1 MHKFNQKINMSDI
14 LLPIIA
20 LLSGFALLIW
30 SADKFTENGAKIAN
44 IFNVSPLI
52 IGLLIFGFG
61 TSAPEMLVS
70 GLAAMNGNTGLSIGN
85 AIGSNIFN
93 IALVLGISAIIAPI
107 KVDKGILKK
116 EWVFLM
122 IATLFAGFVLWDGYL
137 GKLDALILLTL
148 LVLFLAYTLQE
159 SKKSRREFSE
169 LKQTV
174 DKNQILKTW
183 AMLLVGLVVLVSSAK
198 LVVWGGVE
206 MAQFFGIS
214 DLIIGLSVVALG
226 TSLPELAV
234 SIASVLKK
242 QYAMVVG
249 NVIGSNLFNTIAV
262 LAIPGLIHPAN
273 IPPEV
278 LNRDYPIMLLLTILL
293 FIVSYKFKNKNVI
306 NRFEG
311 GLLVAVFSLYMWQL
325 F

>member
-1 MHKFNQKINMSDI
+1 MPDI

-20 LLSGFALLIW
+20 LLSGFVLLIW
-30 SADKFTENGAKIAN
+30 SADEFTENGAKIAN
-44 IFNVSPLI
+44 IFKVSPLI

-85 AIGSNIFN
+85 AVGSNIFN
-93 IALVLGISAIIAPI
+93 IALVLGVSAIISPI
-107 KVDKGILKK
+107 EVQGNILRK

-122 IATLFAGFVLWDGYL
+122 VATLIAGLLLWDLRLDVFDGFVLL
-137 GKLDALILLTL
+137 AL
-148 LVLFLAYTLQE
+148 LFLFLGYTFKE
-159 SKKSRREFSE
+159 SKNTQNHEFDEFEQKIDKRE
-169 LKQTV
+169 TV
-174 DKNQILKTW
+174 KTW
-183 AMLLVGLVVLVSSAK
+183 VMLVIGLIVLISSAK
-198 LVVWGGVE
+198 LVVWGGVAI
-206 MAQFFGIS
+206 AQVFGVS
-214 DLIIGLSVVALG
+214 DLIIGLTVVALG

-242 QYAMVVG
+242 QYEMVVG

-262 LAIPGLIHPAN
+262 LAIPGFIHPSDVA
-273 IPPEV
+273 PEV
-278 LNRDYPIMLLLTILL
+278 MTRDYPVMLLLTILL
-293 FIVSYKFKNKNVI
+293 FVVSYKFGKKHII

-311 GLLVAVFSLYMWQL
+311 VLLVSVFSLYMWQL

>member
-1 MHKFNQKINMSDI
+1 MPDI
-14 LLPIIA
+14 LLPILA
-20 LLSGFALLIW
+20 LLSGFVLLIW
-30 SADKFTENGAKIAN
+30 SADEFTENGAKIAN
-44 IFNVSPLI
+44 IFKVSPLI

-93 IALVLGISAIIAPI
+93 IALVLGISAIIVPI
-107 KVDKGILKK
+107 KVHEDILKK

-122 IATLFAGFVLWDGYL
+122 VATLCAGLLLWDGR
-137 GKLDALILLTL
+137 LDVTDGLILLTL
-148 LVLFLAYTLQE
+148 LILFLAYTLREARKNTHHEFDNLEQPID
-159 SKKSRREFSE
+159 KS
-169 LKQTV
+169 QT
-174 DKNQILKTW
+174 KKTW
-183 AMLLVGLVVLVSSAK
+183 IMLIVGLIVLVSSAK

-206 MAQFFGIS
+206 VAKAYGIS
-214 DLIIGLSVVALG
+214 DLIIGLTVVALG

-242 QYAMVVG
+242 QYEMVVG

-262 LAIPGLIHPAN
+262 LAIPGLIHPSDVP
-273 IPPEV
+273 IEV
-278 LNRDYPIMLLLTILL
+278 LNRDYPIMLLLTVLL
-293 FIVSYKFKNKNVI
+293 FIVSYKFGKKHVI

-311 GLLVAVFSLYMWQL
+311 VVLVSVFSLYMWQL

>member
-1 MHKFNQKINMSDI
+1 MSDI

-20 LLSGFALLIW
+20 LLSGFVLLIW
-30 SADKFTENGAKIAN
+30 SADEFTENGAKIAN
-44 IFNVSPLI
+44 IFKVSPLI

-85 AIGSNIFN
+85 AVGSNIFN
-93 IALVLGISAIIAPI
+93 IALVLGVSAIISPI
-107 KVDKGILKK
+107 EVQGNILRK

-122 IATLFAGFVLWDGYL
+122 VATLVAGLLLWDLRLDAIDGFVLL
-137 GKLDALILLTL
+137 AL
-148 LVLFLAYTLQE
+148 LFLFLGYTFKE
-159 SKKSRREFSE
+159 SKNSQNHEFDEFEQKIDKSE
-169 LKQTV
+169 TV
-174 DKNQILKTW
+174 KTW
-183 AMLLVGLVVLVSSAK
+183 VMLVIGLIVLISSAK
-198 LVVWGGVE
+198 LVVWGGVAI
-206 MAQFFGIS
+206 AQAFGVS
-214 DLIIGLSVVALG
+214 DLIIGLTVVALG

-242 QYAMVVG
+242 QYEMVVG

-262 LAIPGLIHPAN
+262 LAIPGFIHPSDVA
-273 IPPEV
+273 PEV
-278 LNRDYPIMLLLTILL
+278 MTRDYPVMLLLTVLL
-293 FIVSYKFKNKNVI
+293 FAVSYKFGKKHII

-311 GLLVAVFSLYMWQL
+311 VLLVSIFSLYMWQL

>member
-1 MHKFNQKINMSDI
+1 MPDI

-30 SADKFTENGAKIAN
+30 SADEFTENGAKIAN
-44 IFNVSPLI
+44 IFKVSPLV

-85 AIGSNIFN
+85 AVGSNIFN
-93 IALVLGISAIIAPI
+93 IALVLGVSVIISPI
-107 KVDKGILKK
+107 EVKSNILRK

-122 IATLFAGFVLWDGYL
+122 VATLVAGLLLLDLRLDVFDGF
-137 GKLDALILLTL
+137 ILLAL
-148 LVLFLAYTLQE
+148 LFLFLGYTFRE
-159 SKKSRREFSE
+159 SKKSQNHEFDEFAKKIDKSE
-169 LKQTV
+169 TV
-174 DKNQILKTW
+174 KTW
-183 AMLLVGLVVLVSSAK
+183 VMLIIGLIVLISSAK

-206 MAQFFGIS
+206 IAQAFGVS
-214 DLIIGLSVVALG
+214 DLIIGLTVVALG

-242 QYAMVVG
+242 QYEMVVG

-262 LAIPGLIHPAN
+262 LAIPGFIHPSDVA
-273 IPPEV
+273 PEV
-278 LNRDYPIMLLLTILL
+278 MTRDYPVMLLLTILL
-293 FIVSYKFKNKNVI
+293 FAVSYKFGKKHII

-311 GLLVAVFSLYMWQL
+311 VLLVGVFGLYMWQL

>member
-1 MHKFNQKINMSDI
+1 MPDI
-14 LLPIIA
+14 LLPILA
-20 LLSGFALLIW
+20 LLSGFVLLIW
-30 SADKFTENGAKIAN
+30 SADEFTENGAKIAN
-44 IFNVSPLI
+44 IFKVSPLI

-93 IALVLGISAIIAPI
+93 IALVLGISAIIVPI
-107 KVDKGILKK
+107 KVHEDILKK

-122 IATLFAGFVLWDGYL
+122 VATLCAGLLLWDGR
-137 GKLDALILLTL
+137 LDVTDGLILLTL
-148 LVLFLAYTLQE
+148 LILFLAYTLKE
-159 SKKSRREFSE
+159 AKKNTHHEFDNLEQPIDKS
-169 LKQTV
+169 QT
-174 DKNQILKTW
+174 KKTW
-183 AMLLVGLVVLVSSAK
+183 IMLIVGLIVLVSSAK

-206 MAQFFGIS
+206 VAKAYGIS
-214 DLIIGLSVVALG
+214 DLIIGLTVVALG

-242 QYAMVVG
+242 QYEMVVG

-262 LAIPGLIHPAN
+262 LAIPGLIHPSDVP
-273 IPPEV
+273 IEV
-278 LNRDYPIMLLLTILL
+278 LNRDYPIMLLLTVLL
-293 FIVSYKFKNKNVI
+293 FIVSYKFGKKHVI

-311 GLLVAVFSLYMWQL
+311 VVLVSVFSLYMWQL

>member
-1 MHKFNQKINMSDI
+1 MPDI

-20 LLSGFALLIW
+20 LLSGFILLIW
-30 SADKFTENGAKIAN
+30 SADEFTDNGAKIAN
-44 IFNVSPLI
+44 IFKVSPLI

-70 GLAAMNGNTGLSIGN
+70 GLAAMDGNTGLSIGN

-93 IALVLGISAIIAPI
+93 IALVLGISAIIIPI
-107 KVDKGILKK
+107 EVHQDILKK

-122 IATLFAGFVLWDGYL
+122 VATLIAGLLLWDYR
-137 GKLDALILLTL
+137 LDETDGLILLTL
-148 LVLFLAYTLQE
+148 LILFLTYTFKE
-159 SKKSRREFSE
+159 SKNKSHHEFDDLEHDIDRS
-169 LKQTV
+169 QTT
-174 DKNQILKTW
+174 KTW
-183 AMLLVGLVVLVSSAK
+183 IMLLVGLVVLISSAK

-206 MAQFFGIS
+206 VAKAFGVS
-214 DLIIGLSVVALG
+214 DLIIGLTVVALG

-234 SIASVLKK
+234 SITSVLKK
-242 QYAMVVG
+242 QYEMVVG

-262 LAIPGLIHPAN
+262 LAIPGLIHPSDV
-273 IPPEV
+273 PTEV
-278 LNRDYPIMLLLTILL
+278 INRDYPIMLLLTILL
-293 FIVSYKFKNKNVI
+293 FVVSYKISKKHII

-311 GLLVAVFSLYMWQL
+311 VVLVSVFSLYMWQL

>member
-1 MHKFNQKINMSDI
+1 MPDI

-20 LLSGFALLIW
+20 LLLGFALLIW
-30 SADKFTENGAKIAN
+30 SADEFTENGAKIAN
-44 IFNVSPLI
+44 IFKVSPLI

-70 GLAAMNGNTGLSIGN
+70 GLAAMDGNKGLSIGN

-93 IALVLGISAIIAPI
+93 IALVLGISAIIIPI
-107 KVDKGILKK
+107 EVRKDILKK

-122 IATLFAGFVLWDGYL
+122 IATIIAGALLWDGR
-137 GKLDALILLTL
+137 LDEIDGIVLLILL
-148 LVLFLAYTLQE
+148 VAFLTYTFKE
-159 SKKSRREFSE
+159 SKKSSHHEFDNLEESIDSS
-169 LKQTV
+169 QTV
-174 DKNQILKTW
+174 KTW
-183 AMLLVGLVVLVSSAK
+183 IMLIVGLVVLISSAK
-198 LVVWGGVE
+198 LVVWGGIEV
-206 MAQFFGIS
+206 AKAFGIS
-214 DLIIGLSVVALG
+214 DLVIGLTVVALG

-242 QYAMVVG
+242 QFEMVVG

-262 LAIPGLIHPAN
+262 LAIPGLIHPSDVPASVM
-273 IPPEV
+273 E
-278 LNRDYPIMLLLTILL
+278 RDYPVMLLLTILL
-293 FIVSYKFKNKNVI
+293 FIVSYKFSKKHII

-311 GLLVAVFSLYMWQL
+311 VILISVFSLYMWQL

>member
-1 MHKFNQKINMSDI
+1 MSDI

-20 LLSGFALLIW
+20 LLSGFVLLIW
-30 SADKFTENGAKIAN
+30 SADEFTENGAKIAN
-44 IFNVSPLI
+44 IFKVSPLI

-85 AIGSNIFN
+85 AVGSNIFN
-93 IALVLGISAIIAPI
+93 IALILGVSAIISPI
-107 KVDKGILKK
+107 EVQGNILRK

-122 IATLFAGFVLWDGYL
+122 VATLVAGLLLWDLRLDAIDGFVLLVLLFLFLGYTFKESKNSQNHEFDEFEQKIDKSEAFKTWVML
-137 GKLDALILLTL
+137 IIGLIVLIL
-148 LVLFLAYTLQE
+148 
-159 SKKSRREFSE
+159 
-169 LKQTV
+169 
-174 DKNQILKTW
+174 
-183 AMLLVGLVVLVSSAK
+183 SAK
-198 LVVWGGVE
+198 LVVWGGVAI
-206 MAQFFGIS
+206 AQAFGVS
-214 DLIIGLSVVALG
+214 DLIIGLTVVALG

-242 QYAMVVG
+242 QYEMVVG

-262 LAIPGLIHPAN
+262 LAIPGFIYPSDVA
-273 IPPEV
+273 PEV
-278 LNRDYPIMLLLTILL
+278 MTRDYPVMLLLTVLL
-293 FIVSYKFKNKNVI
+293 FVVSYKFGKKHII

-311 GLLVAVFSLYMWQL
+311 VLLVSIFSLYMWQL

>member
-1 MHKFNQKINMSDI
+1 M

-44 IFNVSPLI
+44 IFKVSPLI
-52 IGLLIFGFG
+52 IGLIIFGFG

-70 GLAAMNGNTGLSIGN
+70 GLAAMDGNTGLSIGN

-93 IALVLGISAIIAPI
+93 IALVLGVSAIIAPI
-107 KVDKGILKK
+107 EVRGSILKK
-116 EWVFLM
+116 EWIFLM
-122 IATLFAGFVLWDGYL
+122 IATLCAGLLLVDQRLDFTDG
-137 GKLDALILLTL
+137 LILLTL
-148 LVLFLAYTLQE
+148 LILFLGYTLKE
-159 SKKSRREFSE
+159 AKNKKNHEFDGLE
-169 LKQTV
+169 QTI
-174 DKNQILKTW
+174 DKSQTNKTW
-183 AMLLVGLVVLVSSAK
+183 IMLLIGLVVLISSAK

-206 MAQFFGIS
+206 VAQFFGVS
-214 DLIIGLSVVALG
+214 DLIIGLTVVALG

-234 SIASVLKK
+234 SISSVLKK
-242 QYAMVVG
+242 QFEMVVG

-262 LAIPGLIHPAN
+262 LAIPGLIHPSDV
-273 IPPEV
+273 PTEV
-278 LNRDYPIMLLLTILL
+278 MSRDYPIMLLLTVLL
-293 FIVSYKFKNKNVI
+293 FVVSYKFGKKHII

-311 GLLVAVFSLYMWQL
+311 LALISVFSFYMWQL

>member
-1 MHKFNQKINMSDI
+1 MPDI

-44 IFNVSPLI
+44 IFKVSPLI
-52 IGLLIFGFG
+52 IGLIIFGFG

-70 GLAAMNGNTGLSIGN
+70 GLAAMDGNTGLSIGN

-93 IALVLGISAIIAPI
+93 IALVLGVSAIIAPI
-107 KVDKGILKK
+107 EVRGSILKK
-116 EWVFLM
+116 EWIFLM
-122 IATLFAGFVLWDGYL
+122 IATLCAGLLLVDQRLDFTDG
-137 GKLDALILLTL
+137 LILLTL
-148 LVLFLAYTLQE
+148 LILFLGYTLKE
-159 SKKSRREFSE
+159 AKNKKNHEFDGLE
-169 LKQTV
+169 QTI
-174 DKNQILKTW
+174 DKSQTNKTW
-183 AMLLVGLVVLVSSAK
+183 IMLLIGLVVLISSAK

-206 MAQFFGIS
+206 VAQFFGVS
-214 DLIIGLSVVALG
+214 DLIIGLTVVALG

-234 SIASVLKK
+234 SISSVLKK
-242 QYAMVVG
+242 QFEMVVG

-262 LAIPGLIHPAN
+262 LAIPGLIHPSDV
-273 IPPEV
+273 PTEV
-278 LNRDYPIMLLLTILL
+278 MSRDYPIMLLLTVLL
-293 FIVSYKFKNKNVI
+293 FVVSYKFGKKHII

-311 GLLVAVFSLYMWQL
+311 LALISVFSFYMWQL

>member
-1 MHKFNQKINMSDI
+1 MSDI

-20 LLSGFALLIW
+20 LLSGFVLLIW
-30 SADKFTENGAKIAN
+30 SADEFTENGAKIAN
-44 IFNVSPLI
+44 IFKVSPLV

-85 AIGSNIFN
+85 AVGSNIFN
-93 IALVLGISAIIAPI
+93 IALVLGVSAIISPI
-107 KVDKGILKK
+107 EVQGNILRK

-122 IATLFAGFVLWDGYL
+122 VATLVAGLLLWDL
-137 GKLDALILLTL
+137 RLDVFDGFILLAL
-148 LVLFLAYTLQE
+148 LFLFLGYTFKE
-159 SKKSRREFSE
+159 SKNSKNHEFDEFEQKIDKSE
-169 LKQTV
+169 TV
-174 DKNQILKTW
+174 KTW
-183 AMLLVGLVVLVSSAK
+183 VMLVIGLIVLISSAK
-198 LVVWGGVE
+198 LVVWGGIAI
-206 MAQFFGIS
+206 AQAFGVS
-214 DLIIGLSVVALG
+214 DLIIGLTVVALG

-242 QYAMVVG
+242 QYEMVVG

-262 LAIPGLIHPAN
+262 LAIPGFIHPSDVA
-273 IPPEV
+273 PEV
-278 LNRDYPIMLLLTILL
+278 MTRDYPVMLLLTILL
-293 FIVSYKFKNKNVI
+293 FVVSYKFGKKHII

-311 GLLVAVFSLYMWQL
+311 VLLVSVFSLYMWQL

>member
-1 MHKFNQKINMSDI
+1 MSDI

-20 LLSGFALLIW
+20 LLSGFVLLIW
-30 SADKFTENGAKIAN
+30 SADEFTENGAKIAN

-85 AIGSNIFN
+85 AVGSNIFN
-93 IALVLGISAIIAPI
+93 IALVLGVSAIISPI
-107 KVDKGILKK
+107 EVQGNILRK
-116 EWVFLM
+116 EWIFLM
-122 IATLFAGFVLWDGYL
+122 VATLVAGLLLLDLRLDVFDGF
-137 GKLDALILLTL
+137 ILLAL
-148 LVLFLAYTLQE
+148 LFLFLGYTFRE
-159 SKKSRREFSE
+159 SKKSQNHEFDEFAKKIDKSE
-169 LKQTV
+169 TV
-174 DKNQILKTW
+174 KTW
-183 AMLLVGLVVLVSSAK
+183 VMLVIGLIVLISSAK
-198 LVVWGGVE
+198 LVVWGGIAI
-206 MAQFFGIS
+206 AQAFGVS
-214 DLIIGLSVVALG
+214 DLIIGLTVVALG

-242 QYAMVVG
+242 QYEMVVG

-262 LAIPGLIHPAN
+262 LAIPGFIHPSDVA
-273 IPPEV
+273 PEV
-278 LNRDYPIMLLLTILL
+278 MTRDYPVMLLLTVLL
-293 FIVSYKFKNKNVI
+293 FAVSYKFGKKHII

-311 GLLVAVFSLYMWQL
+311 VLLVSVFSLYMWQL

>member
-1 MHKFNQKINMSDI
+1 
-14 LLPIIA
+14 
-20 LLSGFALLIW
+20 
-30 SADKFTENGAKIAN
+30 
-44 IFNVSPLI
+44 
-52 IGLLIFGFG
+52 
-61 TSAPEMLVS
+61 
-70 GLAAMNGNTGLSIGN
+70 
-85 AIGSNIFN
+85 
-93 IALVLGISAIIAPI
+93 
-107 KVDKGILKK
+107 
-116 EWVFLM
+116 
-122 IATLFAGFVLWDGYL
+122 
-137 GKLDALILLTL
+137 
-148 LVLFLAYTLQE
+148 
-159 SKKSRREFSE
+159 
-169 LKQTV
+169 V

-262 LAIPGLIHPAN
+262 LAIPGLIYPAS

>member
-1 MHKFNQKINMSDI
+1 
-14 LLPIIA
+14 
-20 LLSGFALLIW
+20 
-30 SADKFTENGAKIAN
+30 
-44 IFNVSPLI
+44 
-52 IGLLIFGFG
+52 
-61 TSAPEMLVS
+61 
-70 GLAAMNGNTGLSIGN
+70 
-85 AIGSNIFN
+85 
-93 IALVLGISAIIAPI
+93 
-107 KVDKGILKK
+107 
-116 EWVFLM
+116 
-122 IATLFAGFVLWDGYL
+122 
-137 GKLDALILLTL
+137 
-148 LVLFLAYTLQE
+148 
-159 SKKSRREFSE
+159 
-169 LKQTV
+169 V

-249 NVIGSNLFNTIAV
+249 NVIGSNLFNTVAV

-278 LNRDYPIMLLLTILL
+278 LNRDYPIMLLLTVLL

-311 GLLVAVFSLYMWQL
+311 GLLVVVFSLYMWQL

>member
-1 MHKFNQKINMSDI
+1 MSDI

-20 LLSGFALLIW
+20 LLSGFVLLIW
-30 SADKFTENGAKIAN
+30 SADEFTENGAKIAN
-44 IFNVSPLI
+44 IFKVSPLI

-85 AIGSNIFN
+85 AVGSNIFN
-93 IALVLGISAIIAPI
+93 IALVLGVSAIISPI
-107 KVDKGILKK
+107 EVQGNILRK

-122 IATLFAGFVLWDGYL
+122 VATLVAGLLLWDLRLDAIDGFVLL
-137 GKLDALILLTL
+137 AL
-148 LVLFLAYTLQE
+148 LFLFLGYTFKE
-159 SKKSRREFSE
+159 SKNSQNHEFDEFEQKIDKSE
-169 LKQTV
+169 TV
-174 DKNQILKTW
+174 KTW
-183 AMLLVGLVVLVSSAK
+183 VMLVIGLIVLISSAK
-198 LVVWGGVE
+198 LVVWGGIAI
-206 MAQFFGIS
+206 AQAFGVS
-214 DLIIGLSVVALG
+214 DLIIGLTVVALG

-242 QYAMVVG
+242 QYEMVVG

-262 LAIPGLIHPAN
+262 LAIPGFIHPSDVA
-273 IPPEV
+273 PEV
-278 LNRDYPIMLLLTILL
+278 MTRDYPVMLLLTVLL
-293 FIVSYKFKNKNVI
+293 FAVSYKFGKKHII

-311 GLLVAVFSLYMWQL
+311 VLLVSIFSLYMWQL

>member
-1 MHKFNQKINMSDI
+1 MPDI

-30 SADKFTENGAKIAN
+30 SADEFTENGAKIAN
-44 IFNVSPLI
+44 IFKVSPLI

-70 GLAAMNGNTGLSIGN
+70 GLAAMDGNTGLSIGN
-85 AIGSNIFN
+85 AVGSNIFN

-107 KVDKGILKK
+107 EVHGDILKK

-122 IATLFAGFVLWDGYL
+122 LATLVAGLLLWDLRLDAIDGFV
-137 GKLDALILLTL
+137 LLTL
-148 LVLFLAYTLQE
+148 LILFLAYTFKA
-159 SKKSRREFSE
+159 SKNTQNHEFDE
-169 LKQTV
+169 FEQTV
-174 DKNQILKTW
+174 DKSQTTKTW
-183 AMLLVGLVVLVSSAK
+183 IMLLIGLIVLISSAK
-198 LVVWGGVE
+198 LVVWGGIEV
-206 MAQFFGIS
+206 AQAFGVS
-214 DLIIGLSVVALG
+214 DLIIGLTVVALG

-234 SIASVLKK
+234 SVASVLKK
-242 QYAMVVG
+242 QYEMVVG

-262 LAIPGLIHPAN
+262 LAIPGLIHPSDVA
-273 IPPEV
+273 PEV
-278 LNRDYPIMLLLTILL
+278 IERDYPVMLLLTVLL
-293 FIVSYKFKNKNVI
+293 FIVSYKFGKKHII

-311 GLLVAVFSLYMWQL
+311 VVLVSVFSLYMWQL